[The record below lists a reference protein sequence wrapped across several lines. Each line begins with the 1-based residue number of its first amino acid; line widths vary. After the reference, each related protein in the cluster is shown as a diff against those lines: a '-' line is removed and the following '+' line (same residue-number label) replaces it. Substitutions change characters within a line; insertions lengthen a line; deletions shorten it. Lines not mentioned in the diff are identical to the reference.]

1 MNEFDSVV
9 LAVNLPNHNLE
20 RGDVGTVV
28 HVHEGGAAFIVE
40 FMTYGGDTIAVVTLP
55 REHIRP
61 ARATELPHARA
72 MAS

>member
-1 MNEFDSVV
+1 
-9 LAVNLPNHNLE
+9 
-20 RGDVGTVV
+20 
-28 HVHEGGAAFIVE
+28 
-40 FMTYGGDTIAVVTLP
+40 MTYGGDTIAVVTLP